1 MVVVEAFEFIPSIS
15 CYRIIYR
22 ISHPFILDILT
33 SLFLLGIFMYYDFL
47 APIISVSL

>member
-33 SLFLLGIFMYYDFL
+33 SLFYWEYSCIT
-47 APIISVSL
+47 IS